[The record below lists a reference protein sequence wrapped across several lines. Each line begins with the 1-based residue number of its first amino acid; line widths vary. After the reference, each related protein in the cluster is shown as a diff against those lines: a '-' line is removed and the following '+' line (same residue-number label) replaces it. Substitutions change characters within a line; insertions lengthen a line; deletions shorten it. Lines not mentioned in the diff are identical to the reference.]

1 MLRIAVIFITGL
13 ALSIGYQPTPVADAC
28 GVKLTVKSPR
38 VKKRV
43 RRTSHPSH
51 VLVLGRPPSKKL
63 ARWLKQAGHTVEIT
77 QNAKDTKRKD
87 YAIVIS
93 DPEKVNEARSQF
105 PKTRVVT
112 RSGSLSSNVRKIERV
127 LTKNDDTATD
137 GETRVAAREPARTRR
152 RARTKPA
159 KPEEIKKAEP
169 VETAATE
176 PGDVAAPIRPG
187 QNTGNGGNNATSEPK
202 KQPDGKVATS
212 VEDKAD
218 PQDDPDG
225 DTESDDGDDPAE
237 SIRPKVEPKPKAGKW
252 YAEMYFG
259 SNRDGLSDRMQ
270 KQLRANAR
278 WLAANPSVNI
288 TIEGHTDA
296 SGPDEYNKLLG
307 ERRAEAVRAFLV
319 EAGVDESRLEVIS
332 YGEERPKYQS
342 SHKNRRVVL
351 VKN

>member
-1 MLRIAVIFITGL
+1 MLRIAVIFLTGL
-13 ALSIGYQPTPVADAC
+13 ALAVGYDPAPVADAC

-77 QNAKDTKRKD
+77 QNAGKTKRKD

-127 LTKNDDTATD
+127 LAKN
-137 GETRVAAREPARTRR
+137 GGKNGKTRVAARTPDKPRRKKARK
-152 RARTKPA
+152 RTPKP
-159 KPEEIKKAEP
+159 KEIKKAKP
-169 VETAATE
+169 VETPATE
-176 PGDVAAPIRPG
+176 PRDVAEPILPG
-187 QNTGNGGNNATSEPK
+187 QNS
-202 KQPDGKVATS
+202 
-212 VEDKAD
+212 
-218 PQDDPDG
+218 G
-225 DTESDDGDDPAE
+225 DS
-237 SIRPKVEPKPKAGKW
+237 KVEPPADSKVEPAVEPKDEPAPEPVDTVKPKSQPKPVRARWTGQLF
-252 YAEMYFG
+252 FG
-259 SNRDGLSDRMQ
+259 TNRDGLSSRMQ
-270 KQLRANAR
+270 KRLRANAR
-278 WLAANPSVNI
+278 WLQANPDVNV

-307 ERRAEAVRAFLV
+307 ERRAESVRAFLV
-319 EAGVDESRLEVIS
+319 EQGVDESRLEVIS
-332 YGEERPKYQS
+332 YGEERPKYDTPR
-342 SHKNRRVVL
+342 KNRRVVL